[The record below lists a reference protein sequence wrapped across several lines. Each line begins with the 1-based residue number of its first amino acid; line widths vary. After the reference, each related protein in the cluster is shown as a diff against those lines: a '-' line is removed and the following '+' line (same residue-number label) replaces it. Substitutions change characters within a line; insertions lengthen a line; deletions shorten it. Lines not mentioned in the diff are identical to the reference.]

1 MQLLQKILLGA
12 FFSATSIDSSLAYER
27 IISATG
33 NASETIAE
41 FGLSDKLVAVDTTST
56 LPKSIM
62 EKKPKIGYRRRL
74 SAEGI
79 LSMRPDLL
87 ILAPDAGPGTVVE
100 QIRAAGIEILTIKD
114 EKTVD
119 GMIADIEFL
128 ARKLH
133 AGKAAQSLITRIRKE
148 EIVVKKLI
156 MGYSRQPNILF
167 LMDAGIGRLFALGN
181 KSAGDAMVKIIGGN
195 NVFSDNFNGIKPI
208 SNEALIATDMDMIV
222 IAPHG
227 GKEMGNATIETAVS
241 DYPDLSLTTAARK
254 HCIFRVGT
262 IKSLG
267 FGPTMLQAAKEIAQ
281 KASRCIENDS
291 KETVDP
297 PNS

>member
-1 MQLLQKILLGA
+1 MQRLRETLLGA
-12 FFSATSIDSSLAYER
+12 FLWAASIDAALAYER
-27 IISATG
+27 IVSATG

-56 LPKSIM
+56 LPKAIM

-87 ILAPDAGPGTVVE
+87 ILAPDAGPATVVD
-100 QIRAAGIEILTIKD
+100 QIRAAGIKVLTIED

-119 GMIADIEFL
+119 GMVADIELL

-133 AGKAAQSLITRIRKE
+133 AGQAALSLIKRIREEEAAVKE
-148 EIVVKKLI
+148 LI
-156 MGYSRQPNILF
+156 MDRSRQPNIAF
-167 LMDAGIGRLFALGN
+167 LMDTGIGKFLALG
-181 KSAGDAMVKIIGGN
+181 SESSGDAMVKIVGGN
-195 NVFSDNFNGIKPI
+195 NVFGDHFHGIKPA

-227 GKEMGNATIETAVS
+227 GKPMGKATIETAVS
-241 DYPDLSLTTAARK
+241 DYPSLLLTKAARK
-254 HCIFRVGT
+254 NCIFRVGT
-262 IKSLG
+262 IESLG
-267 FGPTMLQAAKEIAQ
+267 FGPTLLQTAKKIAQ
-281 KASRCIENDS
+281 KANRCIEDES
-291 KETVDP
+291 KGTADP
-297 PNS
+297 